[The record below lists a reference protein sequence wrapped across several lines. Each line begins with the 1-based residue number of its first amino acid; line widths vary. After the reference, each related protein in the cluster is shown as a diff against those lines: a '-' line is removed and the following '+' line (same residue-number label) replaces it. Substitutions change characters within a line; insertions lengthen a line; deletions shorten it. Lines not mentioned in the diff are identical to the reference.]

1 MGRFINI
8 EGNILDDDA
17 HALVNTVNCKGV
29 MGSGLALQFK
39 EAYEDMFEAFKQAC
53 TDNKVQLGKMHVW
66 KLEGQSSLISETS
79 IIINFP
85 TKHHWKDKS
94 QLKDIK
100 LGLQDLRKVIA
111 QENIDT
117 IAIPQLGC
125 GLGGLDWAKVEPLI
139 MEELLDVEAEIR
151 LYKPVQVNP
160 AD

>member
-1 MGRFINI
+1 MKEFIII

-17 HALVNTVNCKGV
+17 QALVNTVNCKGV

-39 EAYEDMFEAFKQAC
+39 EAYEDMFEAYKQAC
-53 TDNKVQLGKMHVW
+53 TENKVQLGKMHVW
-66 KLEGQSSLISETS
+66 KQEGQSSLISETS

-94 QLKDIK
+94 NLEDIK

-111 QENIDT
+111 QEKIDT

-125 GLGGLDWAKVEPLI
+125 GLGGLDWPDVEPLI
-139 MEELLDVEAEIR
+139 REELRGVEAEVR
-151 LYKPVQVNP
+151 VYVPVQIDQ
-160 AD
+160 AA